1 MMIENQSTMFIDIHD
16 TMSLVQTIEQIKPP
30 ARFLVDT
37 FFPNIMPTSLNET
50 VAVEYRKFG
59 RTLAPYVIPGAHAM
73 NVGRT
78 GSVMKVY
85 SPPILGARRILSPSD
100 IIQRDFGENI
110 VNASFSAE
118 ERAGRIQARDL
129 SELSGMIE
137 NRKNQMASEI
147 LTTGKLTLRG
157 FADDGV
163 TPRDDSISFDWNGQ
177 ITPSIPWNQANA
189 DIYGDIQRA
198 SEKIQEE
205 AGMIPT
211 VMICGK
217 NVANYLINNAQILKW
232 LSIPSR
238 ENFALMTMQP
248 RLESPQIMRIG
259 IIQSLNLEIYSYF
272 ETYQDENGDLQSYLG
287 SNQAIIGI
295 PKLGSQLY
303 GAIPILEQGS
313 MQFKTYAARMIPV
326 YQANHDAQVVSLTVF
341 SRCILVPTMVDTWT
355 TINVLESNQ
364 VTTGSENET
373 GSEINSGYGS
383 DVSLPGL

>member
-1 MMIENQSTMFIDIHD
+1 MTERKSTMFIDIND
-16 TMSLVQTIEQIKPP
+16 TISLVRTIEQIKPP
-30 ARFLVDT
+30 SRFLVDT
-37 FFPNIMPTSLNET
+37 FFPNIMPTSLSEV
-50 VAVEYRKFG
+50 VAVEYRKLG
-59 RTLAPYVIPGAHAM
+59 RTLAPYVIPGTHAM

-78 GSVMKVY
+78 GSVMKIEDYTYYFVY
-85 SPPILGARRILSPSD
+85 SVDYWPYCIWDLLSIS
-100 IIQRDFGENI
+100 R
-110 VNASFSAE
+110 
-118 ERAGRIQARDL
+118 L
-129 SELSGMIE
+129 LKELSGMVE

-147 LTTGKLTLRG
+147 LTTGKLTIKG
-157 FADDGV
+157 YADDGV
-163 TPRDDSISFDWNGQ
+163 TPRIDVVDFDWSGK
-177 ITPSIPWNQANA
+177 IVPTTPWNQANA
-189 DIYGDIQRA
+189 DIYGDIQRT

-217 NVANYLINNAQILKW
+217 NVANYLINNTQILKW

-272 ETYQDENGDLQSYLG
+272 ETYQDENGELQSYLG

-295 PKLGSQLY
+295 PGYGSQLY

-326 YQANHDAQVVSLTVF
+326 YQANYDSQAVSLTVL

-355 TINVLESNQ
+355 TINVLESNS
-364 VTTGSENET
+364 VSTESENGIEN
-373 GSEINSGYGS
+373 EIDSGNGS
-383 DVSLPGL
+383 DVSLPGY

>member
-1 MMIENQSTMFIDIHD
+1 MTERKSTMFIDIND
-16 TMSLVQTIEQIKPP
+16 TISLVRTIEQIKPP
-30 ARFLVDT
+30 SRFLVDT
-37 FFPNIMPTSLNET
+37 FFPNIMPTSLSEV
-50 VAVEYRKFG
+50 VAVEYRKLG
-59 RTLAPYVIPGAHAM
+59 RTLAPYVIPGTHAM

-78 GSVMKVY
+78 GSVMKMY
-85 SPPILGARRILSPSD
+85 SPPVIGARRIINPND
-100 IIQRDFGENI
+100 INHRDFGENLI
-110 VNASFSAE
+110 NASYSSE

-147 LTTGKLTLRG
+147 LTTGKLTIKG
-157 FADDGV
+157 YADDGV
-163 TPRDDSISFDWNGQ
+163 TPRIDVVDFDWSGK
-177 ITPSIPWNQANA
+177 IVPTTPWNQANA

-217 NVANYLINNAQILKW
+217 NVANYLINNTQILKW

-272 ETYQDENGDLQSYLG
+272 ETYQDENGELQSYLG

-295 PKLGSQLY
+295 PGYGSQLY

-326 YQANHDAQVVSLTVF
+326 YQANYDSQAVSLTVL

-355 TINVLESNQ
+355 TINVLESNS
-364 VTTGSENET
+364 VSTESENGIEN
-373 GSEINSGYGS
+373 EIDSGNGS
-383 DVSLPGL
+383 DVSLPGY